1 MSACSRESA
10 GQQESLRC
18 TGMPSIKEKSRS
30 ARKLLGSI
38 IGHWDARKGMKM
50 QRRYKNCRENAI
62 NEEKAKF
69 KMSRSAR
76 EQKGSR
82 DA

>member
-1 MSACSRESA
+1 
-10 GQQESLRC
+10 
-18 TGMPSIKEKSRS
+18 MPSIKEKSRS

-62 NEEKAKF
+62 KCRESKIQNEQVSKGTIGKQGCIGDHWKAG
-69 KMSRSAR
+69 
-76 EQKGSR
+76 KGMKV
-82 DA
+82 